1 MYRDRNMTP
10 LVSLIVGCVLIMAPK
25 SQAQLEIFEGN
36 KCLAT
41 VGEAPRC
48 VQEVI
53 SSIFSLQLRFIGPTC
68 CKALLDVE
76 ENCWRQV
83 FPLVAASIPSLLRS
97 LCTTST
103 SPQLM
108 FPPLSPLRRQD
119 FAGRADL
126 ISDLYIYIVIN
137 GWTVLLYVS

>member
-1 MYRDRNMTP
+1 MRYRDRNMTP

-25 SQAQLEIFEGN
+25 SQAQLEIFEGNNSN

-97 LCTTST
+97 FCTTST
-103 SPQLM
+103 SPQLIQVTSV
-108 FPPLSPLRRQD
+108 PSTVAPT
-119 FAGRADL
+119 AGRILTINFL
-126 ISDLYIYIVIN
+126 ICLSSFN
-137 GWTVLLYVS
+137 T